1 MKYLFSFT
9 FAILLLNVQVL
20 CAQNVKHDVFMVS
33 LNDKNNTTF
42 SIFHPEDYL
51 SLRALERR
59 AFQQIEIDER
69 DLPVSSDYI
78 SKIEAAGGTIVLKS
92 KWLNALSVY
101 IPDSIVQEKISK
113 LPFVRA
119 ISPLGK
125 KKKASDYKWFS
136 HFPYEEYKKEDNYY
150 GTTLNQV
157 AMLSGHVLHNM
168 GETGQNKHVAI
179 FDGGFLNVYRM
190 PAFDSL
196 FATNRILGTRDFVE
210 ADEFVYE
217 ASNHG
222 TNVLSCMAA
231 NLPYMVMGTA
241 PGASYYLFK
250 TEDVGSEFRIEE
262 FNWVAAVE
270 YADSLGV
277 DIVNSSLGYTSFND
291 AAMNY
296 KYEDLNGRTSVC
308 TRGADIAVE
317 KGMLIVNSAGNEGD
331 GKWHYIGTPADG
343 INVISVGAVRANG
356 SRAAFSSFGPTADGR
371 IKPNISAQG
380 SRAVV
385 ATMKGYG
392 VSQTD
397 GTSFS
402 SPIMAGMVTTLWSAF
417 PNKTNWEIKDAI
429 EAAGSQ
435 TTEPDSSLGYGIP
448 DFFRAY
454 LSLMDAGIAVTAK
467 GQMYSTQ
474 TLVKDKLSVMVETD
488 KTNII
493 KYTLCNKLGNK
504 IYENQISSGAYEV
517 QLLELDLLPG
527 LPADVY
533 YIKIEVGANCHYA
546 EIVKG

>member
-1 MKYLFSFT
+1 MKYLFSFIS
-9 FAILLLNVQVL
+9 ALLLLNMQIL
-20 CAQNVKHDVFMVS
+20 RSQNVKHDVFMVS
-33 LNDKNNTTF
+33 LSDKNNSTF
-42 SIFHPEDYL
+42 SVFHPEDYL

-78 SKIEAAGGTIVLKS
+78 SKIEAAGGAIVLKS
-92 KWLNALSVY
+92 KWLNAISVY
-101 IPDSIVQEKISK
+101 IPDSIVQEKIRM
-113 LPFVRA
+113 LPFVRD

-125 KKKASDYKWFS
+125 KKKPTESKWFS
-136 HFPYEEYKKEDNYY
+136 HFPHEEYKKEDNYY
-150 GTTLNQV
+150 GTTLNQI

-196 FATNRILGTRDFVE
+196 FADSRILGTRDFVE

-217 ASNHG
+217 ASGHG

-277 DIVNSSLGYTSFND
+277 DVVNSSLGYSSFND

-308 TRGADIAVE
+308 SRGADIAVE

-343 INVISVGAVRANG
+343 FNVISVGAVRANG
-356 SRAAFSSFGPTADGR
+356 GRAPFSSFGPTADGR
-371 IKPNISAQG
+371 IKPNIAAQG

-385 ATMKGYG
+385 AAMKGHG

-417 PNKTNWEIKDAI
+417 PNRTNWEIKDAI

-454 LSLMDAGIAVTAK
+454 LSLMDAGIAITAE
-467 GQMYSTQ
+467 GQIYTKQ
-474 TLVKDKLSVMVETD
+474 TLVKDKIRILVETN

-493 KYTLCNKLGNK
+493 KYTLCNKLGSK
-504 IYENQISSGAYEV
+504 IYEKQISSGPYEV
-517 QLLELDLLPG
+517 QLLELDLLSR

-533 YIKIEVGANCHYA
+533 YIKIEVGTICRYA
-546 EIVKG
+546 EIVKE